1 MKFILGTIVGVILVP
16 VAIVLYLLSGRAP
29 VAASDPPMPFEKLIA
44 KTALN
49 ATIKKGMPSAVP
61 IQANEA
67 TFLAGAHVYR
77 QDCAMCH
84 GLPNQSVPIVAKG
97 MSPRPPQLLKQDD
110 MVTDD
115 PPGKIFWQARNG
127 IRLTGMPG
135 FHASL
140 SDDQLWQ
147 VSLLLAHADKLPASV
162 QQELAPATTEVTPQK

>member
-1 MKFILGTIVGVILVP
+1 MKFILGMIIGVILVP
-16 VAIVLYLLSGRAP
+16 GVVVLYLLSGRAP
-29 VAASDPPMPFEKLIA
+29 VAASDPPLPFEKQIA
-44 KTALN
+44 KKALN
-49 ATIKKGMPSAVP
+49 ATIRREMPSTVP

-77 QDCAMCH
+77 EDCAMCH
-84 GLPNQSVPIVAKG
+84 GRPNQPVPIVAKG
-97 MSPRPPQLLKQDD
+97 MSPRPPQLLQQED

-115 PPGKIFWQARNG
+115 PPGKIFWQAKYG

-147 VSLLLAHADKLPASV
+147 VSLLLANADKLPASA
-162 QQELAPATTEVTPQK
+162 QQALAPATPAVTPQK

>member
-1 MKFILGTIVGVILVP
+1 MKFILGLIFGVILVP

-97 MSPRPPQLLKQDD
+97 MSPRPPQLLKQED

-115 PPGKIFWQARNG
+115 PPGKIFWQAKNG

>member
-1 MKFILGTIVGVILVP
+1 MKFILGLIFGVILVP

-67 TFLAGAHVYR
+67 TFLAGAHMYR

-84 GLPNQSVPIVAKG
+84 GLPKQPVPIVAKG
-97 MSPRPPQLLKQDD
+97 MSPRPPQLLKQED

-115 PPGKIFWQARNG
+115 PPGKIFWQAKNG

>member
-97 MSPRPPQLLKQDD
+97 MSPRPPQLLKQED